1 MRPRSEN
8 SGNAIARG
16 EWKAKVF
23 DLRKQ
28 GLTYQQI
35 GDQLGVSAAAV
46 CIQVRKAVDE
56 LKASQESS
64 IADIRAIE
72 QAKYD
77 DLEHKLKASLAD
89 AHDNAKNPLHVA
101 ALSGQIIRLYE
112 RRARLLGLD
121 VDCSGKA
128 YAELRQSIFQEFKA
142 AIDKV
147 LGGHPDLYRQLI
159 MEMIGTPEEQQ
170 AQEPVEAPITIVS

>member
-1 MRPRSEN
+1 M
-8 SGNAIARG
+8 A
-16 EWKAKVF
+16 
-23 DLRKQ
+23 LRKQ
-28 GLTYQQI
+28 GLSYSEI
-35 GDQLGVSAAAV
+35 GERLGITRQAV
-46 CIQVRKAVDE
+46 GEHVRGVIAE
-56 LKASQESS
+56 MRESMEASV
-64 IADIRAIE
+64 ADLRTIE

-89 AHDNAKNPLHVA
+89 AQDNAKNPLHVA